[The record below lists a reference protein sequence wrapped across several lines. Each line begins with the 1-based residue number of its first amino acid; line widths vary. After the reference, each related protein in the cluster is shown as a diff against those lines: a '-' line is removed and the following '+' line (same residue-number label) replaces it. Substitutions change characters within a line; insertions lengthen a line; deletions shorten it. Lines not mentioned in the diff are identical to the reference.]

1 MKNILAIGLISM
13 LALSSCIGTDIKE
26 ELDVPE
32 EVAIST
38 AIDSLAIGDSFSFA
52 ADHFDDFG
60 ERTGES
66 IIWSSSDESII
77 SINDT
82 GLATA
87 LSPGNVYVRAW
98 VGSTGDSVR
107 VNAGQTTSVIA
118 MARRGTLQGA
128 NNYRV
133 VGSFSL
139 TDQGDNLELTL
150 SDDFSTSSGPG
161 LYVYLSNSSRRVT
174 GGLEVGR
181 LGRRSGAQTYTISKS
196 DAQLNTFSHIVIYCK
211 PFGLAFGFG
220 AFEN

>member
-1 MKNILAIGLISM
+1 MKNTLAIGLISM